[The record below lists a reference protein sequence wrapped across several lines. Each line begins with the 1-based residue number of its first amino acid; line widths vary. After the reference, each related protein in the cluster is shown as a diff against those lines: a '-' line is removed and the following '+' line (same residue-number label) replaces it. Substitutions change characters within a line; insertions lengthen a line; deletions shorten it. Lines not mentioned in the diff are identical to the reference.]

1 MKSTNLFL
9 PVGDAVFFNISLEQ
23 EFNSNNKEHA
33 FFCLRR
39 MTENKN
45 PIENLLLYNFF
56 TYSPG
61 VTYKVQSKCSV
72 TQPKIKNLPL

>member
-45 PIENLLLYNFF
+45 SIENLLLYNFFF

-61 VTYKVQSKCSV
+61 VTYKVQSNVQLLC
-72 TQPKIKNLPL
+72 PKSKTL

>member
-33 FFCLRR
+33 FFLSA
-39 MTENKN
+39 EDDWEQESNWKL
-45 PIENLLLYNFF
+45 I
-56 TYSPG
+56 
-61 VTYKVQSKCSV
+61 V
-72 TQPKIKNLPL
+72 I